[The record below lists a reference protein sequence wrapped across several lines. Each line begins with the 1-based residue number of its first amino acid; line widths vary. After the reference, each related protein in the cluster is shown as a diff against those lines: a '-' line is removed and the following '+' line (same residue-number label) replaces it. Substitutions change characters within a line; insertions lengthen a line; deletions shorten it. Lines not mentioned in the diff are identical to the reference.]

1 LREDLISV
9 MAPRKKLEAQLSV
22 RRKQQQSAIE
32 EAIRILAGKL
42 ESLQQNTQRLDLL
55 ESVSLGLYDEL
66 DKLAKKAGA
75 EEVTDLVLEQV
86 NDVIREVKELIQED
100 PYVQRYR
107 EFVPAGNNPQHRDVV
122 VVLRQI
128 RQALDRFASTL
139 EPKRN
144 GLKALLSDARGVR
157 IAIMFS
163 LEGQQIVTQ
172 DDLRLN
178 KASVG
183 DEWMTTD
190 AFPPE
195 FNFDRLDEADIS
207 KYFSGD

>member
-1 LREDLISV
+1 
-9 MAPRKKLEAQLSV
+9 MANPKVDSQLATKRK
-22 RRKQQQSAIE
+22 RQQAAIE

-42 ESLQQNTQRLDLL
+42 ESLQQSTERLQLL

-75 EEVTDLVLEQV
+75 DEVTDLVLEQV

-128 RQALDRFASTL
+128 RQALNRFASSL
-139 EPKRN
+139 EPKRK
-144 GLKALLSDARGVR
+144 GLKTLLSDARGVR
-157 IAIMFS
+157 IAILFS
-163 LEGQQIVTQ
+163 LQGQEVVTH

-178 KASVG
+178 KVSVA
-183 DEWMTTD
+183 DEWMSTEE
-190 AFPPE
+190 FPPE
-195 FNFDRLDEADIS
+195 FNFGRLDDADIS
-207 KYFSGD
+207 QYFSGD